1 MPSTEHTLRER
12 LKELKCIYELSRIG
26 ASAPDLST
34 VLQKTIKIL
43 PASTQYPALAMAQ
56 VQTGDHT
63 YRTPGF
69 ENAAVRIS
77 SPIIINRKKYGVV
90 SVAYRKKN
98 PKYAFLPEERK
109 LLLAVARELSFIVQR
124 YLAEEDKQRLKLQLQ
139 HVERLA
145 FVGELTAGIAHEL
158 NEPLGRI
165 LGFAQLIRKGGP
177 LNAQQEA
184 DMERILK
191 ASLYTREIIKKLMI
205 FSRQMPQQ
213 ITAVNLNETVSNILY
228 FMDAP
233 YYSGDMKIIQKLH
246 PDLPVIRA
254 DAVQMS
260 QVLVNLLT
268 NSIHAMPEGG
278 EIVISTGMK
287 KGFVRLVVKDNGIGM
302 TPEVKSKIFEPFFTT
317 KPVGQGTG
325 LGLSV
330 VEGIVTSHGGK
341 INVSSTPGKGS
352 QFEVLLP
359 VRGQRNKHDK
369 NE

>member
-1 MPSTEHTLRER
+1 MPSTGHRLRER
-12 LKELKCIYELSRIG
+12 LKELKCLYELSRIG
-26 ASAPDLST
+26 ASASDLPT
-34 VLQKTIKIL
+34 VLRKTVKIL
-43 PASTQYPALAMAQ
+43 PVSMQFPGMA
-56 VQTGDHT
+56 VAHLQTGDQT
-63 YRTPGF
+63 CSTPGF
-69 ENAAVRIS
+69 NRAAVKIS
-77 SPIIINRKKYGVV
+77 SPIVIGSKKYGVV
-90 SVAYRKKN
+90 SVGYRQKN
-98 PKYAFLPEERK
+98 TKYAFLPEEKK
-109 LLLAVARELSFIVQR
+109 LLLTVARELSFIIQR
-124 YLAEEDKQRLKLQLQ
+124 FVAEEEKQKLKLQLQ

-165 LGFAQLIRKGGP
+165 LGFAQLISKGGP

-213 ITAVNLNETVSNILY
+213 IIAVNLNETVSNILY

-233 YYSGDMKIIQKLH
+233 YYSGDIRIIQKLDH
-246 PDLPVIRA
+246 NLPVILA

-268 NSIHAMPEGG
+268 NSIHAMPQGG
-278 EIVISTGMK
+278 EVVITTGMK
-287 KGFVRLVVKDNGIGM
+287 KDFVRMVVKDSGIGM
-302 TPEVKSKIFEPFFTT
+302 TAEVKSKIFEPFFTT

-330 VEGIVTSHGGK
+330 VEGIVSSHGGR
-341 INVSSTPGKGS
+341 INVTSTPGKGS

-359 VRGQRNKHDK
+359 VRNQKRKQS
-369 NE
+369 

>member
-1 MPSTEHTLRER
+1 MPSAEHTLRER
-12 LKELKCIYELSRIG
+12 LKELKCLYELSRIG
-26 ASAPDLST
+26 ASASDLPTILRKT
-34 VLQKTIKIL
+34 VKIL
-43 PASTQYPALAMAQ
+43 PASMQYPGMALAHL
-56 VQTGDHT
+56 QTGDEECS
-63 YRTPGF
+63 TPGF
-69 ENAAVRIS
+69 DRVAVRIS
-77 SPIIINRKKYGVV
+77 SPIVIGKKKYGLV
-90 SVAYRKKN
+90 SVGYRQKKS
-98 PKYAFLPEERK
+98 KYVFLPEEKR
-109 LLLAVARELSFIVQR
+109 LLLTVARELSFIIQR
-124 YLAEEDKQRLKLQLQ
+124 FIAEEEKQKLKLQLQ

-213 ITAVNLNETVSNILY
+213 IIAVNLNEIVSNILY

-233 YYSGDMKIIQKLH
+233 YYAGDIRIIQKLDH
-246 PDLPVIRA
+246 NLPVIRA

-268 NSIHAMPEGG
+268 NSIHAMPQGG

-287 KGFVRLVVKDNGIGM
+287 KSFVRLVVKDNGTGM

-330 VEGIVTSHGGK
+330 VEGIVSSHGGK
-341 INVSSTPGKGS
+341 INVTSTPGKGS

-359 VRGQRNKHDK
+359 VRNQKRKQS
-369 NE
+369 

>member
-1 MPSTEHTLRER
+1 MPSTEHTLHER
-12 LKELKCIYELSRIG
+12 LKELKCLYELSRIG
-26 ASAPDLST
+26 ATASDLPT
-34 VLQKTIKIL
+34 VLRKTVKIL
-43 PASTQYPALAMAQ
+43 PASMQYPDVALAQ
-56 VQTGDHT
+56 LQTTDQLYGT
-63 YRTPGF
+63 SGVER
-69 ENAAVRIS
+69 AAVKIS
-77 SPIIINRKKYGVV
+77 SPIVIGRKRYGLV
-90 SVAYRKKN
+90 SVGYPKKN
-98 PKYAFLPEERK
+98 SKYVFLPEERK
-109 LLLAVARELSFIVQR
+109 LLLTVARELSFIIQR
-124 YLAEEDKQRLKLQLQ
+124 FIGEEEKQKLKLQLQ

-177 LNAQQEA
+177 LNAQQET

-213 ITAVNLNETVSNILY
+213 ITTVNLNEIVSNILY

-233 YYSGDMKIIQKLH
+233 YYSGDIRIIQKLDH
-246 PDLPVIRA
+246 NLPVIMA

-268 NSIHAMPEGG
+268 NSIHAMPQGG
-278 EIVISTGMK
+278 EVVITTGMK
-287 KGFVRLVVKDNGIGM
+287 KSFVRLVVKDTGIGM
-302 TPEVKSKIFEPFFTT
+302 TPDVKSRIFEPFFTT

-330 VEGIVTSHGGK
+330 VEGIVSSHGGK
-341 INVSSTPGKGS
+341 INVTSTPGKGS

-359 VRGQRNKHDK
+359 VRNQKGKQS
-369 NE
+369 

>member
-1 MPSTEHTLRER
+1 MLSTEHTLQER
-12 LKELKCIYELSRIG
+12 LKELKCLYELSRIG
-26 ASAPDLST
+26 ASASDLPT
-34 VLQKTIKIL
+34 VLKKTVKIL
-43 PASTQYPALAMAQ
+43 PASMQYPGKALAQLQA
-56 VQTGDHT
+56 GDAV
-63 YRTPGF
+63 YSSPGF
-69 ENAAVRIS
+69 ERAEVKIS
-77 SPIIINRKKYGVV
+77 SPILIGRKRYGVV
-90 SVAYRKKN
+90 SVGYKQKSSTY
-98 PKYAFLPEERK
+98 KFLPEEKK
-109 LLLAVARELSFIVQR
+109 LLLTVARELSFIIQR
-124 YLAEEDKQRLKLQLQ
+124 FISEEEKQKLKLQLQ

-213 ITAVNLNETVSNILY
+213 IIAVNLNETVANILY

-233 YYSGDMKIIQKLH
+233 YYSGDIRIIQKLD
-246 PDLPVIRA
+246 PDLPEIRA

-260 QVLVNLLT
+260 QVLVNLLS
-268 NSIHAMPEGG
+268 NSIHAMPQGG
-278 EIVISTGMK
+278 EVVITTGMK
-287 KGFVRLVVKDNGIGM
+287 KGFVRLVVKDTGTGM
-302 TPEVKSKIFEPFFTT
+302 SPEVKSKIFEPFFTT

-359 VRGQRNKHDK
+359 VRHQKRNK
-369 NE
+369 

>member
-1 MPSTEHTLRER
+1 MPSTENILRER

-26 ASAPDLST
+26 ASASSLAMVLKKT
-34 VLQKTIKIL
+34 VKIL
-43 PASTQYPALAMAQ
+43 PASMQFPAVAFAQ
-56 VQTGDHT
+56 I
-63 YRTPGF
+63 RTPDETYGAPGF
-69 ENAAVRIS
+69 DRVAVKIS
-77 SPIIINRKKYGVV
+77 SAIRIGSRKYGE
-90 SVAYRKKN
+90 VAVGYKRKSST
-98 PKYAFLPEERK
+98 YVFLPEEKK
-109 LLLAVARELSFIVQR
+109 LLLAVARELSFIIQR
-124 YLAEEDKQRLKLQLQ
+124 YQADEEKQRLKIQLQ

-177 LNAQQEA
+177 LNAQQQA

-213 ITAVNLNETVSNILY
+213 ISAVDLNETVSNILY

-233 YYSGDMKIIQKLH
+233 YYSGNIRVVQKLD
-246 PDLPVIRA
+246 PGLPVIRA

-268 NSIHAMPEGG
+268 NAMHAMPAGG
-278 EIVISTGMK
+278 EVVITTGVK
-287 KGFVRLVVKDNGIGM
+287 DGYVRLSVKDTGTGM
-302 TPEVKSKIFEPFFTT
+302 TPEIKGKIFEPFFTT

-330 VEGIVTSHGGK
+330 VEGIVSSHGGR
-341 INVSSTPGKGS
+341 IIVSSTPGKGS
-352 QFEVLLP
+352 QFDVLLP
-359 VRGQRNKHDK
+359 VRKSEK
-369 NE
+369 KTSEK